1 MKEVAFFLFLFL
13 LLFFFPFAVFEGGGG
28 GVVEGQLEIRI
39 GEAVGKGGEDD
50 EKSCLWAAFRRSTS
64 TRS

>member
-13 LLFFFPFAVFEGGGG
+13 FLFFFPFAVFGGGG
-28 GVVEGQLEIRI
+28 GAEVGGLKMRI
-39 GEAVGKGGEDD
+39 GEAVGKGEDGD
-50 EKSCLWAAFRRSTS
+50 ESCLWAAFKCSTS

>member
-13 LLFFFPFAVFEGGGG
+13 LFFFAFAVFEGGGG
-28 GVVEGQLEIRI
+28 GVVEGQLEMRI
-39 GEAVGKGGEDD
+39 GDAVGKGGEDD